1 MSAFKRRPVLQAIDR
16 FFFREQYDAHR
27 ILGQLA
33 ERSRDVEGP
42 AELAELL
49 SQEIGRA
56 IHPESCCLFV
66 VDVKSD
72 TLIAFSPAIRP
83 LSLRSTLA
91 RRLARTGRALAA
103 NWENRDSAVH
113 LLPSRDAQWLA
124 DTGFHLVIPL
134 LGSSSGLVGLLGLG
148 EKRSELPYSGEDEA
162 LLLAIASSA
171 ALVIENRLLTDT
183 LSDPHVRL
191 LPRTTSAS
199 EAASECDSCG
209 TLAAEAMDT
218 CQHCGGSMSA
228 SVVPLVL
235 SGKYEMLR
243 RIGRGGMGVVYRAV
257 DNTLGRD
264 VAVKT
269 LTGVSPGHAQRL
281 RREARVMAA
290 VSHPNL
296 AMIFSAETWLGT
308 LMIIEEFL
316 AGGTLADRLASTRLT
331 PRDATGMG
339 MVLADVAARIHKAG
353 ILHRDIKPSNI
364 GYAEDG
370 TIKLLDFGLA
380 RIIDASRS
388 SLGDTHSALSSDT
401 GTAHNRIRGTLPY
414 LSPEAIDGQM
424 PAADFDIW
432 SICVVMYEAIA
443 GDNPFIDKSPYM
455 TIHRVSNCILP
466 DIRIFVP
473 DAPPALAEFFHVA
486 FSKNRKERSADG
498 QILRSQLERI
508 AIAGQVPA

>member
-1 MSAFKRRPVLQAIDR
+1 
-16 FFFREQYDAHR
+16 
-27 ILGQLA
+27 
-33 ERSRDVEGP
+33 
-42 AELAELL
+42 
-49 SQEIGRA
+49 
-56 IHPESCCLFV
+56 
-66 VDVKSD
+66 
-72 TLIAFSPAIRP
+72 
-83 LSLRSTLA
+83 
-91 RRLARTGRALAA
+91 
-103 NWENRDSAVH
+103 
-113 LLPSRDAQWLA
+113 
-124 DTGFHLVIPL
+124 
-134 LGSSSGLVGLLGLG
+134 
-148 EKRSELPYSGEDEA
+148 
-162 LLLAIASSA
+162 
-171 ALVIENRLLTDT
+171 
-183 LSDPHVRL
+183 
-191 LPRTTSAS
+191 
-199 EAASECDSCG
+199 
-209 TLAAEAMDT
+209 
-218 CQHCGGSMSA
+218 
-228 SVVPLVL
+228 
-235 SGKYEMLR
+235 
-243 RIGRGGMGVVYRAV
+243 
-257 DNTLGRD
+257 
-264 VAVKT
+264 
-269 LTGVSPGHAQRL
+269 
-281 RREARVMAA
+281 
-290 VSHPNL
+290 
-296 AMIFSAETWLGT
+296 
-308 LMIIEEFL
+308 
-316 AGGTLADRLASTRLT
+316 
-331 PRDATGMG
+331 

-486 FSKNRKERSADG
+486 FSKNRKERPADG